1 MKSGAGDDP
10 FAERGHDTDDRD
22 DPDRTDGGPE
32 QGQFDEPG
40 DTTGE
45 TTAPGEPDETGAG
58 GLLGGDA
65 TGDESGSPLDAA
77 EIPWVLRRGSVGD
90 DRPNV
95 TQFFLRDETDR
106 AEQRVNYPTLAAS
119 GRSAARCSS
128 PRCSPH

>member
-58 GLLGGDA
+58 GLLGSDA
-65 TGDESGSPLDAA
+65 TGTRAGHPSTQRRS
-77 EIPWVLRRGSVGD
+77 RGSSGA
-90 DRPNV
+90 DRSGTTARTSPSFSCA
-95 TQFFLRDETDR
+95 TR
-106 AEQRVNYPTLAAS
+106 PT
-119 GRSAARCSS
+119 GPSS
-128 PRCSPH
+128 E